1 MRRLSIAIL
10 LFPWFTL
17 CSSPVQTSIYG
28 PVPREEYLLGRFDPT
43 KHPLFVRVAESGV
56 PIRGVDHRLRKET
69 MEALAALHRQLKKD
83 HPAAEFWVQSA
94 TRTWYDQRAIWEG
107 KWFGRQLVE
116 GKPLNTSIPDPL
128 RRARKILEF
137 SSMPGTSRHH
147 WGTDFDINVLTNVYY
162 DSGNGKTVYEW
173 MKKNAKNFGFCQ
185 VYTAGRKAGYFEERW
200 HWSYVPLSRQMTADW
215 IALYGND
222 NKRIAEFEGAKQA
235 GHLARTYVES
245 INSECLK

>member
-1 MRRLSIAIL
+1 MRRFPIALL
-10 LFPWFTL
+10 LFPWFAL
-17 CSSPVQTSIYG
+17 CSSPERTGIYG
-28 PVPREEYLLGRFDPT
+28 PVSADEYLLGRFDPAR
-43 KHPLFVRVAESGV
+43 HPLFVRVAESGV
-56 PIRGVDHRLRKET
+56 PIRGADHRLRKET
-69 MEALAALHRQLKKD
+69 MEALAALHRQLKKE
-83 HPAAEFWVQSA
+83 HPRAEFWVQSA

-116 GKPLNTSIPDPL
+116 GKPLHTAIPDPL

-147 WGTDFDINVLTNVYY
+147 WGTDFDINILTNVYY
-162 DSGNGKTVYEW
+162 DSGNGKMVYDW
-173 MKKNAKNFGFCQ
+173 MKKNAGNFGFCQ
-185 VYTAGRKAGYFEERW
+185 VYTAGRKTGYLEERW
-200 HWSYVPLSRQMTADW
+200 HWSYVPLSKQMTADW

-245 INSECLK
+245 INPECLK